1 MISSALRIIFLGM
14 GSLLV
19 SWAAFL
25 FYPPFSR
32 SALLSEDSWFSAAFA
47 HPSNRGGLV
56 GVKGH
61 ELAGALFQFLPV
73 EVETVRPLENLL
85 RRRAETSFGVLPV
98 SLASFTAAVL
108 AAILVRER
116 LRFGT
121 GYASPTVSFLAKRV
135 AEGAILVFFLLT
147 FSPFPLPYWTF
158 YPALGA
164 AALGAF
170 GYVANLPLRL

>member
-1 MISSALRIIFLGM
+1 MISSTLRIIFLGM

-32 SALLSEDSWFSAAFA
+32 SALVSEDAWFSAAFA
-47 HPSNRGGLV
+47 HPYNRGSLGR
-56 GVKGH
+56 GKGP
-61 ELAGALFQFLPV
+61 ELAGALFHLLPV
-73 EVETVRPLENLL
+73 EIETVRPLENLL
-85 RRRAETSFGVLPV
+85 RRRAETSLGVLPV

-147 FSPFPLPYWTF
+147 FSPFPLPYWAF
-158 YPALGA
+158 YPAIGA
-164 AALGAF
+164 AALGTF
-170 GYVANLPLRL
+170 GYISNLPLRL